1 MKEVGQYT
9 MQVNAM
15 SGQFASKGEV
25 KYMVCKQQA
34 RDNLILLLD
43 ETYAMRVNAMTG
55 LFANKGISCQP
66 ILQNV
71 CQVPVYYGKGNSEDI
86 SYI

>member
-1 MKEVGQYT
+1 
-9 MQVNAM
+9 MQCLANLPA
-15 SGQFASKGEV
+15 KV
-25 KYMVCKQQA
+25 KLNYGLQS

-43 ETYAMRVNAMTG
+43 ETYAMRVNAMAG

-66 ILQNV
+66 IFQNV